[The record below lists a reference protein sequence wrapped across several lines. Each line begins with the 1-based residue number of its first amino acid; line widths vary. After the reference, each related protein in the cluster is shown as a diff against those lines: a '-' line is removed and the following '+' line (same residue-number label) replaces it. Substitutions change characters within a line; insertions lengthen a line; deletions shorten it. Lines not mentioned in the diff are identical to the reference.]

1 MERQI
6 HPGEFYRHFKN
17 KLYQIIAVATHSET
31 GEAMVV
37 YQALYGDFQVYV
49 RPYAMFVSK
58 VDREKYPDA
67 EQEYRFEKVVRG
79 EVGAD
84 VRAGQTLEA
93 GVPAQEPAAG
103 LHPAL
108 LEFMDAE
115 NFAGKRAAL
124 QKLAKEGTQR
134 EFDSLYLVL
143 DMKPEPGSIREQAAA
158 VDRFLAMQERY
169 DGSRL
174 R

>member
-6 HPGEFYRHFKN
+6 LPGEFYRHFKN

-37 YQALYGDFQVYV
+37 YQALYGDFRVYV
-49 RPYAMFVSK
+49 RPYAMFISK
-58 VDREKYPDA
+58 VDRKKYPDA
-67 EQEYRFEKVVRG
+67 EQEYRFEKVVL
-79 EVGAD
+79 ED
-84 VRAGQTLEA
+84 VRTGRTSADED
-93 GVPAQEPAAG
+93 PDQEPVSG
-103 LHPAL
+103 PHPAL

-115 NFAGKRAAL
+115 SFAGKRAAL
-124 QKLAKEGTQR
+124 RKLVQEGTQR
-134 EFDSLYLVL
+134 EFDSIYLVL
-143 DMKPEPGSIREQAAA
+143 DMKPEPGSIRAQAAA